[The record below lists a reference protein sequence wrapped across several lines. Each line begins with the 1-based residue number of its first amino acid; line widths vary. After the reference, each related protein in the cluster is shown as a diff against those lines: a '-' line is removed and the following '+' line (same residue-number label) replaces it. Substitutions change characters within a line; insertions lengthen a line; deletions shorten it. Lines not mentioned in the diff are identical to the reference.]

1 MEQSPL
7 VVMAICIVEGLMNK
21 QPAVLVNQNRRCFS
35 LDADHLQKTEKR
47 LAGCKWRC
55 GGG

>member
-1 MEQSPL
+1 
-7 VVMAICIVEGLMNK
+7 MNK